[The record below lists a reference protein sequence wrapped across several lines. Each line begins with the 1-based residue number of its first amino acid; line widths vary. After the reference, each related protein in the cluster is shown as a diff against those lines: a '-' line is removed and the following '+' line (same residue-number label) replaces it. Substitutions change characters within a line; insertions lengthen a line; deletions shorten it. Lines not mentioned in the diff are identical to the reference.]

1 MYEFGNDRLGDE
13 GVVRHGMMMLLREI
27 DALAVGGGDVCEF
40 SVVPICRMMKN
51 STNSSLL
58 ERYLAQDFCSLSQS

>member
-13 GVVRHGMMMLLREI
+13 GVVRHGMLLRER

-40 SVVPICRMMKN
+40 SVVPICRM
-51 STNSSLL
+51 
-58 ERYLAQDFCSLSQS
+58 EEYVRYVVYIYLFYILVQIPP